1 MLLEDDW
8 HRLRPVLDHFFFRVG
23 TYVNSGVFGGIR
35 GGQKKVV
42 QNRSDSVSIMLDDA
56 P

>member
-1 MLLEDDW
+1 MIDTDSDLFW
-8 HRLRPVLDHFFFRVG
+8 TTFFYRVG

-42 QNRSDSVSIMLDDA
+42 QNRSESVSIMLDDA